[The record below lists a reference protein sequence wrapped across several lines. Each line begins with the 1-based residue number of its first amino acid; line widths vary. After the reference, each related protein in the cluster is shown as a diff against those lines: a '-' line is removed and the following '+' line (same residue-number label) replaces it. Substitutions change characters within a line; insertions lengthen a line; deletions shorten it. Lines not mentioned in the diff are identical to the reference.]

1 MARMSEHGRQMIRHH
16 EGVRLTPYR
25 DCVGLWTV
33 GVGHL
38 IGDGKTLPSSWDR
51 TLTDEEIDGLLRAD
65 LVRFER
71 GVTRLCP
78 VALTTGQFDALVSFS
93 FNVGLGAL
101 QSSSL
106 RRKLN
111 RGDAEGAADEFLKW
125 NKAGG
130 KVWTGLTRRRQ
141 DERMLFCSTPT
152 SPDDMP

>member
-1 MARMSEHGRQMIRHH
+1 MAKISAHGLQLIRHH

-38 IGDGKTLPSSWDR
+38 IGDGTTLPPSWNR
-51 TLTDEEIDGLLRAD
+51 TLTEEEVDGILRAD

-101 QSSSL
+101 QHSSL
-106 RRKLN
+106 RTKLN
-111 RGDAEGAADEFLKW
+111 RGEIDNAANEFLKW

-130 KVWTGLTRRRQ
+130 KVWKGLTIRRQ
-141 DERMLFCSTPT
+141 DERVLFCSSAETT
-152 SPDDMP
+152 K